1 MKMTLSM
8 DKVIIFT
15 EYFYKIT
22 EYIKSILFYF
32 NIFIIKA
39 EVRLMEII
47 KIENISKNYKNIK
60 ALKNVSLSI
69 NEGEL
74 YGLLGVNGAG
84 KTTLLKILSGL
95 TKQSSGSFIVS
106 GFNQNQMD
114 EIKKI
119 IDISPQETAVAKN
132 LTVLENLKFFQ
143 ELYDENDKEYLEEL
157 IKDLGLE
164 EVRMQRAKT
173 LSGGYQRRLSI
184 ALGLISKP
192 KILLLDEPT
201 LGLDVLARREL
212 WNIINK
218 FKGKIT
224 IILTSHYL
232 EEIEALCDRVAIMS
246 KGELLATGTVLELK
260 EKTNKET
267 FEDAFVEIVGGMK

>member
-1 MKMTLSM
+1 
-8 DKVIIFT
+8 
-15 EYFYKIT
+15 
-22 EYIKSILFYF
+22 
-32 NIFIIKA
+32 
-39 EVRLMEII
+39 MEII
-47 KIENISKNYKNIK
+47 TVKNICK
-60 ALKNVSLSI
+60 DYKKLRALNNVSLSI

-95 TKQSSGSFIVS
+95 TNLTSGEFIIS
-106 GFNQNQMD
+106 GYNKNQMD
-114 EIKKI
+114 EIKKL

-132 LTVLENLKFFQ
+132 LTVMENLEFFQ
-143 ELYDENDKEYLEEL
+143 DLYNQKDSDYLNQ
-157 IKDLGLE
+157 IINDLGLS
-164 EVRMQRAKT
+164 EVINQRAKT

-201 LGLDVLARREL
+201 LGLDVIARREL

-246 KGELLATGTVLELK
+246 KGNLLIEGTIKEIK
-260 EKTNKET
+260 EKTNET
-267 FEDAFVEIVGGMK
+267 SFEEAFIKIVGGVN

>member
-1 MKMTLSM
+1 
-8 DKVIIFT
+8 
-15 EYFYKIT
+15 
-22 EYIKSILFYF
+22 
-32 NIFIIKA
+32 
-39 EVRLMEII
+39 MEII
-47 KIENISKNYKNIK
+47 TVNNICKDYKK
-60 ALKNVSLSI
+60 LRALNNVSLSI

-95 TKQSSGSFIVS
+95 TNLTSGEFIIS
-106 GFNQNQMD
+106 GYNKNQMD

-143 ELYDENDKEYLEEL
+143 ELYDKDDSIYLDQ
-157 IKDLGLE
+157 IINDLGLT
-164 EVRMQRAKT
+164 EVLNQRAKT

-246 KGELLATGTVLELK
+246 KGNLLIEGTIKEIK
-260 EKTNKET
+260 EKTNET
-267 FEDAFVEIVGGMK
+267 NFEEAFIKIVGGVN

>member
-1 MKMTLSM
+1 
-8 DKVIIFT
+8 V
-15 EYFYKIT
+15 
-22 EYIKSILFYF
+22 
-32 NIFIIKA
+32 
-39 EVRLMEII
+39 EII
-47 KIENISKNYKNIK
+47 TVKNICK
-60 ALKNVSLSI
+60 DYKKLRALNNVSLSI

-95 TKQSSGSFIVS
+95 TNLTSGEFVISGYTPKQM
-106 GFNQNQMD
+106 N
-114 EIKKI
+114 EIKRI

-132 LTVLENLKFFQ
+132 LTVMENLRFFQ
-143 ELYDENDKEYLEEL
+143 GLYNQNDEEYLNQ
-157 IKDLGLE
+157 IINDLGLT
-164 EVRMQRAKT
+164 EVVNQRAKT

-201 LGLDVLARREL
+201 LGLDVIARREL

-246 KGELLATGTVLELK
+246 KGNLLIEGTIPDIK
-260 EKTNKET
+260 EKTNET
-267 FEDAFVEIVGGMK
+267 SFEEAFVKIVGGMN

>member
-1 MKMTLSM
+1 
-8 DKVIIFT
+8 
-15 EYFYKIT
+15 
-22 EYIKSILFYF
+22 
-32 NIFIIKA
+32 
-39 EVRLMEII
+39 MEII
-47 KIENISKNYKNIK
+47 KINNVSKNYKNIK
-60 ALKNVSLSI
+60 ALNNISLSI

-95 TKQSSGSFIVS
+95 TNQTNGEFIVD
-106 GFNQNQMD
+106 GFTNNNMD
-114 EIKKI
+114 EIKRI
-119 IDISPQETAVAKN
+119 IDISPQESAVAKN

-143 ELYDENDKEYLEEL
+143 DLYNQKDDNYLKE
-157 IKDLGLE
+157 IIDDLGLN
-164 EVRMQRAKT
+164 EVINQRAKT

-201 LGLDVLARREL
+201 LGLDVIARREL
-212 WNIINK
+212 WKIVNK

-232 EEIEALCDRVAIMS
+232 EEIEALCDRVAILS
-246 KGELLATGTVLELK
+246 KGNLLIEGTINEIK
-260 EKTNKET
+260 EKTNESS
-267 FEDAFVEIVGGMK
+267 FEEAFVKIVGGID

>member
-1 MKMTLSM
+1 
-8 DKVIIFT
+8 
-15 EYFYKIT
+15 
-22 EYIKSILFYF
+22 
-32 NIFIIKA
+32 
-39 EVRLMEII
+39 MEII
-47 KIENISKNYKNIK
+47 KINNISKDYKNIK
-60 ALKNVSLSI
+60 ALNNISLSI

-95 TKQSSGSFIVS
+95 TNQTNGDFVVG
-106 GFNQNQMD
+106 GFTNKNMD

-119 IDISPQETAVAKN
+119 IDISPQESAVAKN
-132 LTVLENLKFFQ
+132 LTVKENLRFFQ
-143 ELYDENDKEYLEEL
+143 DLYNKRDVNYLKE
-157 IKDLGLE
+157 IIDDLGLN
-164 EVRMQRAKT
+164 EVINQRAKT

-201 LGLDVLARREL
+201 LGLDVIARREL
-212 WNIINK
+212 WKIVNK

-232 EEIEALCDRVAIMS
+232 EEIEALCDRVAILS
-246 KGELLATGTVLELK
+246 KGNLLIEGTIDEIK
-260 EKTNKET
+260 EKTNESS
-267 FEDAFVEIVGGMK
+267 FEEAFVKIVGGID

>member
-1 MKMTLSM
+1 
-8 DKVIIFT
+8 
-15 EYFYKIT
+15 
-22 EYIKSILFYF
+22 
-32 NIFIIKA
+32 
-39 EVRLMEII
+39 MEII
-47 KIENISKNYKNIK
+47 NVKNVCKDYKNLR
-60 ALKNVSLSI
+60 ALNNVSLTI

-95 TKQSSGSFIVS
+95 TNLTSGEFYVS
-106 GFNQNQMD
+106 NYSNKEMD

-119 IDISPQETAVAKN
+119 IDISPQESAVAMN

-143 ELYDENDKEYLEEL
+143 ELYNQNDNEYLEQ
-157 IKDLGLE
+157 IINDLGLS
-164 EVRMQRAKT
+164 EVKKQRAKT

-232 EEIEALCDRVAIMS
+232 EEIEALCDRVSIMS
-246 KGELLATGTVLELK
+246 KGNLLIEGTIDEIK
-260 EKTNKET
+260 EKTNET
-267 FEDAFVEIVGGMK
+267 SFEEAFVKIVGGAI

>member
-1 MKMTLSM
+1 
-8 DKVIIFT
+8 
-15 EYFYKIT
+15 
-22 EYIKSILFYF
+22 
-32 NIFIIKA
+32 
-39 EVRLMEII
+39 MEII
-47 KIENISKNYKNIK
+47 KVN
-60 ALKNVSLSI
+60 NVSKYYKKLRALNNVSFTI

-95 TKQSSGSFIVS
+95 TNMTSGEFIVS
-106 GFNQNQMD
+106 GFNNNQMD
-114 EIKKI
+114 EIKKL

-132 LTVLENLKFFQ
+132 LTVKENLEFFQ
-143 ELYDENDKEYLEEL
+143 DLYNQKDIDYLDQ
-157 IKDLGLE
+157 IVNDLGLS
-164 EVRMQRAKT
+164 EVLNQRAKT

-212 WNIINK
+212 WKIINK

-246 KGELLATGTVLELK
+246 KGDLLIEGTINEIK
-260 EKTNKET
+260 EKTNESS
-267 FEDAFVEIVGGMK
+267 FEEAFVKIVGGID

>member
-1 MKMTLSM
+1 
-8 DKVIIFT
+8 
-15 EYFYKIT
+15 
-22 EYIKSILFYF
+22 
-32 NIFIIKA
+32 
-39 EVRLMEII
+39 MEII
-47 KIENISKNYKNIK
+47 KVENVCKNYKDIK

-95 TKQSSGSFIVS
+95 TDMTSGEFVVS
-106 GFNQNQMD
+106 NYTNKEMD

-119 IDISPQETAVAKN
+119 IDISPQESAVAMN

-143 ELYDENDKEYLEEL
+143 DLYNQEDDDYLNQ
-157 IKDLGLE
+157 IIDDLGLR
-164 EVRMQRAKT
+164 EVIKQKAKT

-232 EEIEALCDRVAIMS
+232 EEIEALCDRVSIMS
-246 KGELLATGTVLELK
+246 KGNLLIEGTIK
-260 EKTNKET
+260 EIKDITKEES
-267 FEDAFVEIVGGMK
+267 FEEAFIKIVGGGINE

>member
-1 MKMTLSM
+1 
-8 DKVIIFT
+8 
-15 EYFYKIT
+15 
-22 EYIKSILFYF
+22 
-32 NIFIIKA
+32 
-39 EVRLMEII
+39 MEII
-47 KIENISKNYKNIK
+47 TVKNICK
-60 ALKNVSLSI
+60 DYKKLRALNNVSLSI

-95 TKQSSGSFIVS
+95 TNMTSGEFVIS
-106 GFNQNQMD
+106 GYTHKQMD
-114 EIKKI
+114 EIKRI

-132 LTVLENLKFFQ
+132 LTVMENLKFFQ
-143 ELYDENDKEYLEEL
+143 GLYNQNDEEYLNQ
-157 IKDLGLE
+157 IINDLGLS
-164 EVRMQRAKT
+164 EVVNQRAKT

-201 LGLDVLARREL
+201 LGLDVIARREL

-246 KGELLATGTVLELK
+246 KGNLLIEGTIPEIK
-260 EKTNKET
+260 EKTNET
-267 FEDAFVEIVGGMK
+267 SFEEAFVKIVGGMN

>member
-1 MKMTLSM
+1 
-8 DKVIIFT
+8 
-15 EYFYKIT
+15 
-22 EYIKSILFYF
+22 
-32 NIFIIKA
+32 
-39 EVRLMEII
+39 MEII
-47 KIENISKNYKNIK
+47 KINNVTKNYKNIK
-60 ALKNVSLSI
+60 ALNNISLSI

-95 TKQSSGSFIVS
+95 TNQTSGDFIVD
-106 GFNQNQMD
+106 GFTNNNMN
-114 EIKKI
+114 EIKRI
-119 IDISPQETAVAKN
+119 IDISPQESAVAKN

-143 ELYDENDKEYLEEL
+143 DLYNQKDDNYLKE
-157 IKDLGLE
+157 IIDDLGLN
-164 EVRMQRAKT
+164 EVINQRAKT

-201 LGLDVLARREL
+201 LGLDVIARREL
-212 WNIINK
+212 WKIVNK

-232 EEIEALCDRVAIMS
+232 EEIEALCDRVAILS
-246 KGELLATGTVLELK
+246 KGNLLIEGTIDEIK
-260 EKTNKET
+260 EKTNESS
-267 FEDAFVEIVGGMK
+267 FEEAFVKIVGGIE

>member
-1 MKMTLSM
+1 
-8 DKVIIFT
+8 
-15 EYFYKIT
+15 
-22 EYIKSILFYF
+22 
-32 NIFIIKA
+32 
-39 EVRLMEII
+39 MEII
-47 KIENISKNYKNIK
+47 KVINVCKNYKQVQ
-60 ALKNVSLSI
+60 ALKNVSLTI

-95 TKQSSGSFIVS
+95 TNMTSGEFIVS
-106 GFNQNQMD
+106 GFSHAQMD
-114 EIKKI
+114 EIKRL
-119 IDISPQETAVAKN
+119 IDISPQESAVAKN

-143 ELYDENDKEYLEEL
+143 DLYEQKDSEYLNQ
-157 IKDLGLE
+157 IINDLGLSD
-164 EVRMQRAKT
+164 VLNQRAKT

-201 LGLDVLARREL
+201 LGLDVIARREL

-232 EEIEALCDRVAIMS
+232 EEIESLCDRVAIMS
-246 KGELLATGTVLELK
+246 KGNLLIEGSVNEIK
-260 EKTNKET
+260 EKTNESS
-267 FEDAFVEIVGGMK
+267 FEEAFVKIVGGMD

>member
-1 MKMTLSM
+1 
-8 DKVIIFT
+8 
-15 EYFYKIT
+15 
-22 EYIKSILFYF
+22 
-32 NIFIIKA
+32 
-39 EVRLMEII
+39 MEII
-47 KIENISKNYKNIK
+47 KINNVSKDYKNIK
-60 ALKNVSLSI
+60 ALNNISLSI

-95 TKQSSGSFIVS
+95 TNQTNGDFVVG
-106 GFNQNQMD
+106 GFTNKNMD

-119 IDISPQETAVAKN
+119 IDISPQESAVAKN

-143 ELYDENDKEYLEEL
+143 DLYNQKDENYLKE
-157 IKDLGLE
+157 IIDDLGLN
-164 EVRMQRAKT
+164 EVISQRAKT

-201 LGLDVLARREL
+201 LGLDVLARRDL
-212 WNIINK
+212 WKIINK

-246 KGELLATGTVLELK
+246 KGDLLIEGTIDEIK
-260 EKTNKET
+260 EKANET
-267 FEDAFVEIVGGMK
+267 SFEEAFVKIVGGID

>member
-1 MKMTLSM
+1 
-8 DKVIIFT
+8 
-15 EYFYKIT
+15 
-22 EYIKSILFYF
+22 
-32 NIFIIKA
+32 
-39 EVRLMEII
+39 MEII
-47 KIENISKNYKNIK
+47 TVKNVCKNYKDIK
-60 ALKNVSLSI
+60 ALNNVSLSI

-95 TKQSSGSFIVS
+95 TDMSSGEFNVS
-106 GFNQNQMD
+106 NYTNKEMD
-114 EIKKI
+114 EIKKLV
-119 IDISPQETAVAKN
+119 DISPQESAVAMN

-143 ELYDENDKEYLEEL
+143 DLYNQKDSEYLKQ
-157 IKDLGLE
+157 IIDDLGLR
-164 EVRMQRAKT
+164 EVVKQRAKT

-232 EEIEALCDRVAIMS
+232 EEIEALCDRVSIMS
-246 KGELLATGTVLELK
+246 KGNLLIEGTIDEIK
-260 EKTNKET
+260 EKANET
-267 FEDAFVEIVGGMK
+267 SFEEAFVKIVGGAI

>member
-1 MKMTLSM
+1 
-8 DKVIIFT
+8 
-15 EYFYKIT
+15 
-22 EYIKSILFYF
+22 
-32 NIFIIKA
+32 
-39 EVRLMEII
+39 MEII

-143 ELYDENDKEYLEEL
+143 ELYDENDKEYLEQL

-164 EVRMQRAKT
+164 EVSTQRAKT

-260 EKTNKET
+260 EKTNK
-267 FEDAFVEIVGGMK
+267 

>member
-1 MKMTLSM
+1 
-8 DKVIIFT
+8 
-15 EYFYKIT
+15 
-22 EYIKSILFYF
+22 
-32 NIFIIKA
+32 
-39 EVRLMEII
+39 MEII
-47 KIENISKNYKNIK
+47 KVSNLCKDYKNIK
-60 ALKNVSLSI
+60 ALKNVSLTI

-95 TKQSSGSFIVS
+95 TKNTSGEFLVD
-106 GFNQNQMD
+106 GFSQDKME

-132 LTVLENLKFFQ
+132 LTVKENLVFFQ
-143 ELYDENDKEYLEEL
+143 ELYEKRDKEYLDFIIEN
-157 IKDLGLE
+157 LGLS
-164 EVRMQRAKT
+164 EVLNQRAKT

-192 KILLLDEPT
+192 KIFLLDEPT
-201 LGLDVLARREL
+201 LGLDVIARREL
-212 WNIINK
+212 WNIIKK

-232 EEIEALCDRVAIMS
+232 EEIEALCDRVSIMS
-246 KGELLATGTVLELK
+246 KGNLLIEGTIDEIKLHAK
-260 EKTNKET
+260 EES
-267 FEDAFVEIVGGMK
+267 FEEAFVKIVGGME